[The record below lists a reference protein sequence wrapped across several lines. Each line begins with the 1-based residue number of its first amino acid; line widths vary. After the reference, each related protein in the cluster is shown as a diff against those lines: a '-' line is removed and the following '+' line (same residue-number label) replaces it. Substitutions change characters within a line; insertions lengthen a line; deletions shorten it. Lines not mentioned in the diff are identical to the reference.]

1 MRTYMT
7 SCVIFMSRCVLLI
20 TLTTA
25 LWDSQPPHGVQAWY
39 RHPSEPYYSQRSRPT
54 TDSIL
59 RANTGIRVSAGRS
72 VFLDP
77 VKDLVVRVPAGDHC
91 TITVLDND
99 PLSQKPGILIP
110 KHFNC
115 EFGPDEVKY
124 QHVGWHSPEK
134 DCVKL
139 QLRYDTRDHTTI
151 IPFTLDVTVEFSQL
165 EVVTK
170 TALLNV
176 PTLLGKSDPING
188 NILNFAFNRDEICKL
203 SILAGSG
210 WLPRYGT
217 LVYPSDANR
226 HIMSCDE
233 FMNAGIYY
241 EHTAKTSSP
250 DRDYIPMMVHVMD
263 KEGKFSKEEYFQIT
277 VRIHGGTKNTPPKLR
292 FDTLM
297 MLEVDQFV
305 MTAITPD
312 KLAAEDAETDPDNLI
327 FNITSQMTR
336 EQGSIVSTDDRNLPI
351 TAFYQRDIIDL
362 KIAYKPPAVESY
374 IERIYQIE
382 IRIIDSEEAM
392 SEPFI
397 FMIVVKPIN
406 TLAPVVTKNKGQML
420 FEGQSRPL
428 SSVHNLQIGD
438 QDNLQDVQIRVI
450 DGLRHG
456 ELTIFG
462 AERKFFTPDDLD
474 SALVVYQHDGSD
486 TYSDNIIFRM
496 TDGLHEVEFLFPI
509 TVAPT
514 DDEPPVIYANH
525 GLTID
530 ENGIALI
537 SQFVISAT
545 DIDSDDSTILFF
557 LEEPL
562 SKIGKLIFQQFE
574 KPIDPFV
581 WKFIKSEGVYE
592 RVVTEWFQKD
602 IMDGKLY
609 YKHVGPH
616 SATPII
622 DQFVFRVQD
631 DNDPPNRSGVQR
643 FLINVKP
650 VDHLPPKPSA
660 EATLHMTVQEYTMTR
675 FYRKLLCY
683 IDEDTSDRD
692 LKFTIL
698 HPPVDTDEN
707 NPVPMGNLVLTENPD
722 IVVNEFT
729 QAQINHL
736 KISYKPPDV
745 ELGITPHV
753 VQFNFTVQDLANHFV
768 LGKFTI
774 FLQPVNNKPPTITNT
789 GFTIFERGR
798 FVLSNVELNALDT
811 DTSSDDI
818 SFTLRQVPRHGVL
831 QNFGTEMLTGQ
842 QFDLSDVANG
852 RIVYIHNGDKSTKD
866 SININVSDGIHEV
879 PIITRI
885 TVKTV
890 DDETP
895 RLNVHDSIGT
905 LEVSTSVLENGETQ
919 ITSGLIQGT
928 DERTDDLKLIFIVN
942 EKPQHGIIQV
952 NGKQADMFSQRDV
965 IDGVVLYS
973 HNNIEIGMQ
982 VQKDTFKLVLSDK
995 SEEFIVGRRKIES
1008 VQFRVSILPVD
1019 SIAPELQIK
1028 GTFLVKE
1035 GEKSKITLNHVTA
1048 KDVDT
1053 RHDEIHC
1060 TILEQPTNGYLEN
1073 ISPGL
1078 GSERS
1083 RVGLPISS
1091 FLMKDIRLEHINY
1104 VQSIHKG
1111 VEPSEDQFTIRC
1123 SDGINFSPRH
1133 KFPIEIIPSNDELP
1147 EIFTKKLIVQEGM
1160 MLIINNSTLIAK
1172 DDDVP
1177 ADELHF
1183 HVVKPPSHGRI
1194 VQQIPMGN
1202 ILVNSFSFQQIGGN
1216 FIIMYEHD
1224 DSESKHDHLLLQL
1237 TDGKHIVEKNVSI
1250 KVVASDDETPRMAI
1264 NNGLDVEIG
1273 ETKVITN
1280 KILKATDFDSEDKDL
1295 MYVIKFGP
1303 TQGVLQRQGQNGI
1316 LVNISTSMTFTQD
1329 EIDKK
1334 LIQYVHRGQE
1344 RIRDIIKFDITDGLN
1359 PLIDRYFYV
1368 TIGSIDN
1375 VHPDIINKGV
1385 SLKEGGLVTLTTDIL
1400 STSDINSPDEHL
1412 RFRITRPPSRG
1423 HLEST
1428 DSPGV
1433 SITSFTQLQLAG
1445 NKIYYIHTS
1454 DDEVKMDSFEFEV
1467 TDGFNPVFRTFRIS
1481 ISDLDNKKPVVTIN
1495 ELVLSEGENKI
1506 ITPFELMVEDQD
1518 TPDPLLQFTIT
1529 QVPIHGKLQNGESQI
1544 VNVFT
1549 KQDLNEN
1556 AISYKHDGSETTADS
1571 FSFTVTDG
1579 THTDFFVFPDTVL
1592 ETRKPQ
1598 TMHIK
1603 IIPVDNG
1610 IPQVLVN
1617 KGAPSLRAFLSGHI
1631 GFMLTNKVLKAED
1644 RDSPNQSLL
1653 FHITE
1658 APQHGIIINLNLG
1671 NNSISSFK
1679 QGDVDDLRI
1688 CYILHDPSNATR
1700 DVFYFTV
1707 EDAGGNIQ
1715 QQQPFLLTWAWISIE
1730 HNYYHVEEKDKSLT
1744 ITLRRRGYL
1753 GETSFV
1759 SISTHDDTARKGED
1773 FKGKPQKQVQFNPG
1787 QTTAS
1792 WSVDIISDG
1801 VFERSEMFRI
1811 VLSQPILAVL
1821 ENPQVT
1827 VIEIFDPS
1835 DESTVFIPKEEYVVD
1850 ENIGRFLI
1858 PIRRSGDVSEELM
1871 VICFTEQGSAM
1882 GTVPQTVLSFSDY
1895 ISRAED
1901 HTSVLNFERG
1911 DSEQPCPV
1919 LIIDDSLYEME
1930 EVFNVS
1936 LGVLMGGR
1944 LGGTFP
1950 STRIIITPD
1959 TNDEPSFYFGESKYT
1974 VEENAGSFE
1983 VRVWRTGTD
1992 LTQEASVT
2000 VRSRKVRPM
2009 SAEAGVDYVGISQI
2023 LDFQPGV
2030 TMQSLHITILDD
2042 LGQPVLEGPERFEL
2056 VLRMPVNAVL
2066 GEPSTISVLINDS
2079 FSDREFFE
2087 RVTIIKHLTKGRVQL
2102 LMTRPCVSR
2111 LQFSPTGET
2120 EKACVLLLVDD
2131 STYEDEEELQ
2141 LMLGSP
2147 KSDSSFG
2154 ASIGKQN
2161 KTLVKIKDG
2170 ADKPIII
2177 FGETKFSVHEPS
2189 RDGDTL
2195 LRIPVLRHGDT
2206 SQLSVVRVHTKD
2218 GSANSG
2224 SDYIP
2229 ISEEIAFRAG
2239 ETEHFVEVRI
2249 LYDGEREMRE
2259 AFSVHLRPDKHMVA
2273 ETRKSKVTV
2282 YIEEVESMAD
2292 VTFPSVPEVISLMF
2306 YDDAIKATEQPNPPA
2321 GYPLICITACNPKYT
2336 NYAKTGSICDDEQI
2350 NNTLTLYR
2358 WLVSAP
2364 TGADGVTSP
2373 LREVDSD
2380 TFFTSTKLISLDS
2393 IYFAPGSR
2401 VQCAACAI
2409 NMNGHKGLELLSPVI
2424 SVSLCQP
2431 RIAGAVG
2438 AEPFTARLRYTGRD
2452 APHHSNLIKLTI
2464 TMPHIDGMLPV
2475 ISTRPLSNFELTL
2488 SPDGTRVASHS
2499 CSNIV
2504 SHNELRTRY
2513 GFLTEAKMNPEAV
2526 GETVPYQYGTALRSA
2541 TTLNFYRNLNLD
2553 ACLWQFISY
2562 YDMSEL
2568 LTECGGSIGTDGQV
2582 LNLVQSYVTLRVPLY
2597 VSYVFHSP
2605 AAIGGWQ
2612 HFDLRSDMRLT
2623 FVYDTAILW
2632 QDGIGSPPEAELQ
2645 GALYPTSMRIN
2656 KEGRLVVNFRT
2667 EARFHGLFVTSHP
2680 GTSAQAMVFCEDHS
2694 SLTFTLHIIHSERTF
2709 NQPEQQWSFISD
2721 FAVRDYSGAYTVRL
2735 IPCTPA
2741 PSRSY
2746 SWPVV
2751 CEPHEL
2757 LTFNLD
2763 IRFQQV
2769 SDPVAAKFSLNT
2781 QIFLLKNKA
2790 LWLSNGS
2797 MGFGEGTDTAFDK
2810 GSIIYGRVMV
2820 DPVQNLGNSFICNI
2834 EKVFLC
2840 TGADGYVPKYNP
2852 LGREYGCLANT
2863 PSLLHHF
2870 KILDKAQPEMQ
2881 TTTFWSIP
2889 FHAHF
2894 ASDVP
2899 DAKPLIQQT
2908 GSDGFQMDST
2918 SLFQVEAGREWY
2930 IHAVYTMRAHSAAS
2944 RGIDKRSL
2952 DNIHHSVAVAGGH
2965 VRAPRDY
2972 LGDTV
2977 PQEVQY
2983 IGVEDQRGTNMQ
2995 HVMLER
3001 SIRKGSDGQ
3010 EISFP
3015 FDGISKILPAEQQPS
3030 EAIGTSILVAV
3041 ALLILAIVVTMVTA
3055 VVIRQQRR
3063 RQNAMG
3069 GHVKTRRADQ
3079 SKPVPIRPH
3088 ITVDSTEV

>member
-1 MRTYMT
+1 MRTHVT
-7 SCVIFMSRCVLLI
+7 RCVILTSRCVLLI

-25 LWDSQPPHGVQAWY
+25 LWDSQPPRAIHGWY

-54 TDSIL
+54 ADSIL
-59 RANTGIRVSAGRS
+59 RANNGIRVSSGRS

-77 VKDLVVRVPAGDHC
+77 VKDLVVRVLAGDSC

-110 KHFNC
+110 KRFAC
-115 EFGPDEVKY
+115 EFGRDEVKY
-124 QHVGWHSPEK
+124 QHFGWHSPEK
-134 DCVKL
+134 DRVKL
-139 QLRYDTRDHTTI
+139 QLRSDSQDHTTI
-151 IPFTLDVTVEFSQL
+151 VPFTLDVTVEFSQL

-170 TALLNV
+170 TALLKV
-176 PTLLGKSDPING
+176 PTLLGKSDPIDG
-188 NILNFAFNRDEICKL
+188 SILNFVFDGDEICKL
-203 SILAGSG
+203 VILASSG
-210 WLPRYGT
+210 WLPRYGA
-217 LVYPSDANR
+217 LVYPSNFNR

-241 EHTAKTSSP
+241 QHTAKTISP
-250 DRDYIPMMVHVMD
+250 DRDYIPMMVQIMD
-263 KEGKFSKEEYFQIT
+263 KYGKFPKEEYFQVT
-277 VRIHGGTKNTPPKLR
+277 VSIRGGTENTPPKLR
-292 FDTLM
+292 FDALV

-305 MTAITPD
+305 MTAITPN

-327 FNITSQMTR
+327 FNMTSQMTGG
-336 EQGSIVSTDDRNLPI
+336 QGSIVSTDDRNLPI
-351 TAFYQRDIIDL
+351 TAFYQRDVRDL
-362 KIAYKPPAVESY
+362 KIAYKPPAVESD

-382 IRIIDSEEAM
+382 IRIVDSEEAV

-406 TLAPVVTKNKGQML
+406 TLAPVVTKNKGQVL

-428 SSVHNLQIGD
+428 SSAYNLQIGD
-438 QDNLQDVQIRVI
+438 QDNLQDVQIRVV

-456 ELTIFG
+456 ELTIYG
-462 AERKFFTPDDLD
+462 AERKFFTPADLD

-525 GLTID
+525 GLAID
-530 ENGIALI
+530 ENEIALI
-537 SQFVISAT
+537 SQFVLSAT
-545 DIDSDDSTILFF
+545 DIDSDDSTIHFF
-557 LEEPL
+557 IEEPL
-562 SKIGKLIFQQFE
+562 SQIGKLIFRQFD

-581 WKFIKSEGVYE
+581 WKYIESEKVYE
-592 RVVTEWFQKD
+592 RVVTEWFQID

-616 SATPII
+616 RTTPII

-650 VDHLPPKPSA
+650 VDYLPPKPSA
-660 EATLHMTVQEYTMTR
+660 EATLQMTVQEYTMTR

-683 IDEDTSDRD
+683 TDEDTGDRD

-698 HPPVDTDEN
+698 HPPVDMDEN

-768 LGKFTI
+768 IGKFTI

-789 GFTIFERGR
+789 GFTIFEDGQ
-798 FVLSNVELNALDT
+798 FVLSSAVLNALDT

-831 QNFGTEMLTGQ
+831 QNVGTEMSTGEH
-842 QFDLSDVANG
+842 FDLSDVANG
-852 RIVYIHNGDKSTKD
+852 RITYIHNGDKSTKD
-866 SININVSDGIHEV
+866 FIKIGVSDGIHEV

-885 TVKTV
+885 TVKSV
-890 DDETP
+890 DDEMP
-895 RLNVHDSIGT
+895 SFNVHDSIGI
-905 LEVSTSVLENGETQ
+905 LEVSFGVLENGETQ
-919 ITSGLIQGT
+919 ITSSLIHGT
-928 DERTDDLKLIFIVN
+928 DEETDDLKLTFIVK
-942 EKPQHGIIQV
+942 ERPRHGIIQV
-952 NGKQADMFSQRDV
+952 SGKQADTFTHRDV
-965 IDGVVLYS
+965 IDGVVSYA
-973 HNNIEIGMQ
+973 HNKIEIGIQ
-982 VQKDTFKLVLSDK
+982 VQRDTFNLVLSDW
-995 SEEFIVGRRKIES
+995 SEELIVGHRKIKGF
-1008 VQFRVSILPVD
+1008 QFRVSILPVD
-1019 SIAPELQIK
+1019 SMAPEIGIK
-1028 GTFLVKE
+1028 DSFRVTE

-1053 RHDEIHC
+1053 RNDEIHC

-1083 RVGLPISS
+1083 RVGLPISA
-1091 FLMKDIRLEHINY
+1091 FLMKDVRLEHINY

-1147 EIFTKKLIVQEGM
+1147 EMFTKKFIVREGM
-1160 MLIINNSTLIAK
+1160 MLIINNSTLSAK
-1172 DDDVP
+1172 DGDVP

-1183 HVVKPPSHGRI
+1183 HVVQPPRHGRI
-1194 VQQIPMGN
+1194 VQQIPTGN
-1202 ILVNSFSFQQIGGN
+1202 ILVNSFSLRQIGGS

-1224 DSESKHDHLLLQL
+1224 DSEVKHDHFLLRL
-1237 TDGKHIVEKNVSI
+1237 TDGKHRVEKNVSI
-1250 KVVASDDETPRMAI
+1250 TVVASDDETPRMAI

-1280 KILKATDFDSEDKDL
+1280 KILQATDLDSGDKDL
-1295 MYVIKFGP
+1295 TYVVRFGP
-1303 TQGVLQRQGQNGI
+1303 TQGVLQRRGQNGI
-1316 LVNISTSMTFTQD
+1316 LVNMSTGMTFTQD

-1334 LIQYVHRGQE
+1334 LIQYMHRGQE
-1344 RIRDIIKFDITDGLN
+1344 GIRDIIKFDVTDGLN

-1368 TIGSIDN
+1368 TIGNIDN
-1375 VHPDIINKGV
+1375 IHPDIVNKGV

-1412 RFRITRPPSRG
+1412 RFRITKPPSRG
-1423 HLEST
+1423 HLESA
-1428 DSPGV
+1428 DGPGV
-1433 SITSFTQLQLAG
+1433 AITSFTQLQLAG

-1481 ISDLDNKKPVVTIN
+1481 ISDLDNKKPIVTIN
-1495 ELVLSEGENKI
+1495 ELVLSEGETKI
-1506 ITPFELMVEDQD
+1506 ITPFELTVEDQD
-1518 TPDPLLQFTIT
+1518 TPDHLLQFTVT
-1529 QVPIHGKLQNGESQI
+1529 QVPIHGKLTNGESQI
-1544 VNVFT
+1544 VTMFT

-1556 AISYKHDGSETTADS
+1556 AISYKHDCSESTVDS

-1610 IPQVLVN
+1610 VPQVSVN
-1617 KGAPSLRAFLSGHI
+1617 KGAPSLRPLLSGHI

-1644 RDSPNQSLL
+1644 RDSPNRSLL
-1653 FHITE
+1653 FRIME
-1658 APQHGIIINLNLG
+1658 APQHGFIINLNLG

-1679 QGDVDDLRI
+1679 QGDVDDLNI
-1688 CYILHDPSNATR
+1688 CYILQDTSNATH
-1700 DVFYFTV
+1700 DVFDFTV
-1707 EDAGGNIQ
+1707 EDTGGNTQ
-1715 QQQPFLLTWAWISIE
+1715 QRQPFLLTWAWISME
-1730 HNYYHVEEKDKSLT
+1730 HNYYHVEEKDKTLT

-1759 SISTHDDTARKGED
+1759 SISTHDGTARNGED
-1773 FKGKPQKQVQFNPG
+1773 FRGKPQKQVQFNPG

-1792 WSVDIISDG
+1792 WSVNLISDG
-1801 VFERSEMFRI
+1801 MFERSEMFRI
-1811 VLSQPILAVL
+1811 VLSQPIMAVL

-1871 VICFTEQGSAM
+1871 VICFTAQGSAM
-1882 GTVPQTVLSFSDY
+1882 GTVPQTVLSYSDY

-1911 DSEQPCPV
+1911 DSEQPCPI
-1919 LIIDDSLYEME
+1919 LIIDDSLYELE

-1936 LGVLMGGR
+1936 LGVPMGGR
-1944 LGGTFP
+1944 LGEAFP
-1950 STRIIITPD
+1950 STRIVISPD
-1959 TNDEPSFYFGESKYT
+1959 TNDEPSFYFGESEYT
-1974 VEENAGSFE
+1974 VEESAGSME

-2009 SAEAGVDYVGISQI
+2009 SAEAGVDYVGISQN
-2023 LDFQPGV
+2023 LDFLPGV
-2030 TMQSLHITILDD
+2030 TMQSLHITIMDD

-2056 VLRMPVNAVL
+2056 ILRMPVNAVL
-2066 GEPSTISVLINDS
+2066 GEPSTVSVLINDS
-2079 FSDREFFE
+2079 FSDLPRMQFREPMYEGCESDGHLAAVVYRTGDLGYRSSIRCYTRQGTAQVDVDYIE
-2087 RVTIIKHLTKGRVQL
+2087 RPNTEESE
-2102 LMTRPCVSR
+2102 LMFMP
-2111 LQFSPTGET
+2111 GEM
-2120 EKACVLLLVDD
+2120 EKTCVLLLVDD

-2147 KSDSSFG
+2147 RSDSSFG
-2154 ASIGKQN
+2154 ASVGKQN
-2161 KTLVKIKDG
+2161 KTVVKIKDE
-2170 ADKPIII
+2170 ADKPIIV

-2189 RDGDTL
+2189 PDGDTL
-2195 LRIPVLRHGDT
+2195 LRIPVLRYGDT
-2206 SQLSVVRVHTKD
+2206 SELSVVRVHTKD

-2259 AFSVHLRPDKHMVA
+2259 AFSVHLRPDEHMVA
-2273 ETRKSKVTV
+2273 ETRKHKVTV

-2292 VTFPSVPEVISLMF
+2292 VTFPSIPEVISLMF
-2306 YDDAIKATEQPNPPA
+2306 YDDAAKATEQPNPPA
-2321 GYPLICITACNPKYT
+2321 GYPLICITACNPKYA
-2336 NYAKTGSICDDEQI
+2336 NYDKTGSICGDEQI
-2350 NNTLTLYR
+2350 NDTLTLYR

-2380 TFFTSTKLISLDS
+2380 TFFTSTKLITLDS

-2401 VQCAACAI
+2401 VQCAACAV
-2409 NMNGHKGLELLSPVI
+2409 NMNGHKGLELLSPAV
-2424 SVSLCQP
+2424 SVSRDQGLCQP
-2431 RIAGAVG
+2431 RIPGAVG

-2488 SPDGTRVASHS
+2488 SPDGTRVGSHS

-2513 GFLTEAKMNPEAV
+2513 GFLTEATMNPEAV

-2541 TTLNFYRNLNLD
+2541 TTLHFYRNLNLD

-2632 QDGIGSPPEAELQ
+2632 RDGIGSPPEAELQ

-2680 GTSAQAMVFCEDHS
+2680 GTSAQAMVFSEDHS

-2721 FAVRDYSGAYTVRL
+2721 FAVRDYSGAYTVKL

-2741 PSRSY
+2741 PSRGY

-2757 LTFNLD
+2757 LTFHLD
-2763 IRFQQV
+2763 IRFQQSMV
-2769 SDPVAAKFSLNT
+2769 WQL
-2781 QIFLLKNKA
+2781 FL
-2790 LWLSNGS
+2790 S
-2797 MGFGEGTDTAFDK
+2797 
-2810 GSIIYGRVMV
+2810 
-2820 DPVQNLGNSFICNI
+2820 
-2834 EKVFLC
+2834 
-2840 TGADGYVPKYNP
+2840 
-2852 LGREYGCLANT
+2852 
-2863 PSLLHHF
+2863 
-2870 KILDKAQPEMQ
+2870 
-2881 TTTFWSIP
+2881 
-2889 FHAHF
+2889 HA
-2894 ASDVP
+2894 S
-2899 DAKPLIQQT
+2899 
-2908 GSDGFQMDST
+2908 
-2918 SLFQVEAGREWY
+2918 
-2930 IHAVYTMRAHSAAS
+2930 
-2944 RGIDKRSL
+2944 
-2952 DNIHHSVAVAGGH
+2952 
-2965 VRAPRDY
+2965 
-2972 LGDTV
+2972 
-2977 PQEVQY
+2977 PQEC
-2983 IGVEDQRGTNMQ
+2983 I
-2995 HVMLER
+2995 
-3001 SIRKGSDGQ
+3001 
-3010 EISFP
+3010 
-3015 FDGISKILPAEQQPS
+3015 
-3030 EAIGTSILVAV
+3030 
-3041 ALLILAIVVTMVTA
+3041 IVS
-3055 VVIRQQRR
+3055 
-3063 RQNAMG
+3063 N
-3069 GHVKTRRADQ
+3069 
-3079 SKPVPIRPH
+3079 
-3088 ITVDSTEV
+3088 EE